1 MAWMHLIRSVRRVG
15 LTPCGTYVPRD
26 TSELHGRCEIPRRS
40 QLSGRCSLVGAVFLF
55 EQTATFI
62 PYLFPAL
69 PDLKC
74 IFPISPALVAGL
86 FA

>member
-1 MAWMHLIRSVRRVG
+1 MLATRQLRDGPRLFVG
-15 LTPCGTYVPRD
+15 QQQLQRPASGLFRPVP
-26 TSELHGRCEIPRRS
+26 EIPRRS

-55 EQTATFI
+55 EQMATFVA
-62 PYLFPAL
+62 YLLSAL